1 MKYKRNSEKFLMLLF
16 IWLGLSL
23 VFYFALAKE
32 RSENSKKLPYTVQV
46 IDITNDRTTTYVANP
61 EVKSDT
67 LYIYDARELWS
78 TSHEHMVE

>member
-1 MKYKRNSEKFLMLLF
+1 MVVLVLVA
-16 IWLGLSL
+16 IWLSLSIAL
-23 VFYFALAKE
+23 CISLAKE
-32 RSENSKKLPYTVQV
+32 SSENSKKLPYTVQV